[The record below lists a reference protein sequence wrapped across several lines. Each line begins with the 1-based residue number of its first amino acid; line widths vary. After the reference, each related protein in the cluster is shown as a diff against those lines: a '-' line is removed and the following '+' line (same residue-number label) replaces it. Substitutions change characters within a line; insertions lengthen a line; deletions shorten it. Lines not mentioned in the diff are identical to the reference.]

1 VKVEQVLRERPGV
14 LFISLLTDEAGALA
28 LCQGEIPEYLKQ
40 QAREALDWSATFD
53 RMPRR

>member
-1 VKVEQVLRERPGV
+1 MKVEQVLRERPGV